1 MTWRLAGRL
10 TRRLAAALAMVLVQ
24 GPGPAWAADARWDRW
39 QMLMW
44 QDHTPAEMAGLARLG
59 FTGAKLFG
67 TGGRVDRQGAAD
79 RVGAGLSYYLEN
91 IATDF
96 YAAYHRYTPGK
107 PVTWLFDAVRARRL
121 LAPGDPAVDR
131 RTPSLSDPAWLEQ
144 VRRRLDAI
152 VRASAAD
159 RPLFYNL
166 GDETGIADL
175 AAAWDFDQSPES
187 LDAFRVWLRTQYA
200 DLPALNREWGTA
212 YAGWDDVR
220 PEPTDAAIR
229 RTDENFAPWSDFK
242 EWMDVAFARAVA
254 AGRDAVHAADP
265 GALAALEGGQLP
277 GWGGYDY
284 ALLAPA
290 VDAME
295 IYDTAESLDLAAAFN
310 PALIPLRTS
319 FGRGPREIHAAWH
332 NVLHGG
338 RGTVVWDEAR
348 DVVGADGVPGPRGLE
363 LQALARAITPVAA
376 ILNQG
381 PPDPD
386 AVAVLVSQASFR
398 VTWLLDRRA
407 GDHDWQARDAEREY
421 DDNAWRASRRV
432 MLQHLAAI
440 GVQPRLASG
449 AMLLQ
454 GLPGTKVLLL
464 PHAVALSDAEVDAIE
479 AFRVAGGTVLADT
492 EPGLFDGHGRRRTV
506 PPFPDV
512 PHPEAVRPLG
522 DAAAPGQ
529 LEALAGVLS
538 AAGVPP
544 RVRLQGFDGQ
554 AATGVEARWF
564 RTPRGP
570 VLALQTS
577 QPQAGH
583 VPLVLRFAARTSV
596 LDLRG
601 GADLG
606 ATDRLDVSLD
616 GVEPTLLLL
625 AAPP

>member
-1 MTWRLAGRL
+1 MTWRV
-10 TRRLAAALAMVLVQ
+10 AAALATLLALQ
-24 GPGPAWAADARWDRW
+24 SHGPARAADARWDRW

-44 QDHTPAEMAGLARLG
+44 QDHTPVEMAGLARLG

-79 RVGAGLSYYLEN
+79 RVGAGLSYYMEN

-96 YAAYHRYTPGK
+96 YAAYHRYTPDK
-107 PVTWLFDAVRARRL
+107 SVTWLFDSVRARRL
-121 LAPGDPAVDR
+121 AAPGDPAVNL

-144 VRRRLDAI
+144 IRRRLDAV
-152 VRASAAD
+152 VRASAAE

-187 LDAFRVWLRTQYA
+187 LDAFRVWLRTQYP

-212 YAGWDDVR
+212 YPNWDDIR

-242 EWMDVAFARAVA
+242 AWMDVAFARAVA
-254 AGRDAVHAADP
+254 AGRDSVHAADP
-265 GALAALEGGQLP
+265 DALAALEGGQLP

-295 IYDTAESLDLAAAFN
+295 IYDTAESLDLAVAFN
-310 PALIPLRTS
+310 PTLIPLRTS
-319 FGRGPREIHAAWH
+319 FGRGPREIHAAWR

-338 RGTVVWDEAR
+338 RGMVVWDEAA
-348 DVVGADGVPGPRGLE
+348 DVVGADGGPGPRGLE
-363 LQALARAITPVAA
+363 LQALARAITPTAA

-381 PPDPD
+381 RPDPD
-386 AVAVLVSQASFR
+386 AVAVLVSQTSFR

-407 GDHDWQARDAEREY
+407 GDHNWQARDAEREY

-440 GVQPRLASG
+440 GVQPRLVSG

-464 PHAVALSDAEVDAIE
+464 PHVVALSDAEVDAIE
-479 AFRVAGGTVLADT
+479 AFRAGGGTVLADT

-506 PPFPDV
+506 LPLPDV
-512 PHPEAVRPLG
+512 PHPETVRPLG
-522 DAAAPGQ
+522 EAAAPGQ
-529 LEALAGVLS
+529 LEALAGLLS
-538 AAGVPP
+538 QAGAPP
-544 RVRLQGFDGQ
+544 RMRLRGFDGQ

-564 RTPRGP
+564 HTPRGP

-577 QPQAGH
+577 QPQSGH
-583 VPLVLRFAARTSV
+583 VPLVLQFAARTSV
-596 LDLRG
+596 MDLRG

-606 ATDRLDVSLD
+606 ANDRLEVSLD